1 MKRLPLL
8 GAVAMAALSGLA
20 HGQAPPPGT
29 PEEKLSHEQIKKT
42 VDAHVGDLKDCMKEN
57 GGKAEGKLVV
67 RFGVLPNGH
76 TGDVKI
82 IENSSNAGLD
92 KCIAK
97 AFGRW
102 VFPQR
107 KAGPFQGVDYPF
119 TFSAPKPPPPA
130 VVSPEEMKGV
140 EGVINSHMP
149 EVRKCYEDALMKKDD
164 LKGEVDIEM
173 VIAPAGTVSGTKIV
187 NTTVKFPMV
196 ENCINGLIP
205 KWVFAKRTNPGNL
218 TITYPFVLKGLEKK
232 E

>member
-1 MKRLPLL
+1 MKNHLLL
-8 GAVAMAALSGLA
+8 GAVAMAALGGVALA
-20 HGQAPPPGT
+20 QTPP
-29 PEEKLSHEQIKKT
+29 PEEKLSHDQIKKT
-42 VDAHVGDLKDCMKEN
+42 VDSHVDDLKSCMKES
-57 GGKAEGKLVV
+57 GKAEGKLVI

-82 IENSSNAGLD
+82 AEASSNSAVD

-97 AFGRW
+97 AFARW
-102 VFPQR
+102 VFPAR

-119 TFSAPKPPPPA
+119 TFSVPKPPPAP

-173 VIAPAGTVSGTKIV
+173 VITPTGSVSTTKIV
-187 NTTVKFPMV
+187 STTVKYPMV

-218 TITYPFVLKGLEKK
+218 TITYPFVLKGMEKSK
-232 E
+232 